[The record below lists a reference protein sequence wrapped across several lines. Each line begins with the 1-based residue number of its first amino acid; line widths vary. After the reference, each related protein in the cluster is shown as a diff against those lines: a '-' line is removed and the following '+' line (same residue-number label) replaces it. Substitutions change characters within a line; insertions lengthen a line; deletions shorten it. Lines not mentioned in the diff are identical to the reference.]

1 MRLATAYID
10 LFESGYIHRM
20 NWSQEYHCSKDQVA
34 GESVAK
40 ELDEESSFMETCYKN
55 WKKKVSD
62 ARKEYR
68 ELNFFTTQQLM
79 TLRKEIATV
88 CHSNDL
94 AMKNIQVLTLLESV
108 CPCLTST
115 QLKLAIERAFKDT
128 KILENPRGTAELSSF
143 AHVPSDD
150 GMVTRRSV
158 FDNSNY
164 LGTSSS
170 TATSTCQVQ
179 TTIVKKPKPKETS
192 KIQSF
197 LNAADDDGYSE
208 QIALAALASLGV
220 DAEKDDLLLWCLE
233 EADEADI
240 ETLYEDAKK
249 NPMITRELFLEKVES
264 ISQDMPAAVTEEAVS
279 KDEDNET
286 EISQYLT
293 LTQLGNILRELS
305 APGNTHL
312 YSCKTAKNAA
322 EIDEK
327 STAVMS
333 KLSVF
338 AVQ

>member
-94 AMKNIQVLTLLESV
+94 AMNNIQVLTLLESV
-108 CPCLTST
+108 RPSLTSE
-115 QLKLAIERAFKDT
+115 QVKSAIERAFKD
-128 KILENPRGTAELSSF
+128 AELRENRRGKAELPSF
-143 AHVPSDD
+143 THVPSDD
-150 GMVTRRSV
+150 EIVTRKSM
-158 FDNSNY
+158 FDNNNHAS
-164 LGTSSS
+164 TSFS
-170 TATSTCQVQ
+170 TATSTCRVQ
-179 TTIVKKPKPKETS
+179 TISVKKPKPKETS

-197 LNAADDDGYSE
+197 LNAAADDGYSE
-208 QIALAALASLGV
+208 QIALAALARLGV
-220 DAEKDDLLLWCLE
+220 DAEEDDLLLWCLE

-240 ETLYEDAKK
+240 EALYEDAKQ
-249 NPMITRELFLEKVES
+249 NPMIARELFAEGLESVD
-264 ISQDMPAAVTEEAVS
+264 QDMPAEDFWYVS
-279 KDEDNET
+279 YTN
-286 EISQYLT
+286 
-293 LTQLGNILRELS
+293 
-305 APGNTHL
+305 
-312 YSCKTAKNAA
+312 
-322 EIDEK
+322 
-327 STAVMS
+327 
-333 KLSVF
+333 
-338 AVQ
+338 

>member
-40 ELDEESSFMETCYKN
+40 ELDEESSFMEKCYKN

-94 AMKNIQVLTLLESV
+94 AMNNIQVLTLLESV
-108 CPCLTST
+108 RPSLTSE
-115 QLKLAIERAFKDT
+115 QLKSAIERVFKDT
-128 KILENPRGTAELSSF
+128 ELLENLRGTAELLSF
-143 AHVPSDD
+143 THVPSDD
-150 GMVTRRSV
+150 EIVTRKSM
-158 FDNSNY
+158 FDNNNY
-164 LGTSSS
+164 LGSSSS
-170 TATSTCQVQ
+170 TATSMCQVQ
-179 TTIVKKPKPKETS
+179 TASVKKPKPKETS

-197 LNAADDDGYSE
+197 LNAAADDGYSE

-220 DAEKDDLLLWCLE
+220 DAEEDDLLLWCLE

-240 ETLYEDAKK
+240 EALYEDAKQ
-249 NPMITRELFLEKVES
+249 NPMIARELFPEGVES
-264 ISQDMPAAVTEEAVS
+264 VDQDVPAEDFWYVS
-279 KDEDNET
+279 YTN
-286 EISQYLT
+286 
-293 LTQLGNILRELS
+293 
-305 APGNTHL
+305 
-312 YSCKTAKNAA
+312 
-322 EIDEK
+322 
-327 STAVMS
+327 
-333 KLSVF
+333 
-338 AVQ
+338 

>member
-94 AMKNIQVLTLLESV
+94 AMNNIQVLTLLESV
-108 CPCLTST
+108 RPSLTSEH
-115 QLKLAIERAFKDT
+115 LKSAIERAFKDAEL
-128 KILENPRGTAELSSF
+128 LENRRGTAELPSF
-143 AHVPSDD
+143 THVPSDD
-150 GMVTRRSV
+150 ETVTRKSM
-158 FDNSNY
+158 FDNNNHAS
-164 LGTSSS
+164 TSFS
-170 TATSTCQVQ
+170 TATSTCRVQ
-179 TTIVKKPKPKETS
+179 TISVKKPKPKETS

-197 LNAADDDGYSE
+197 LNAAADDGYSE
-208 QIALAALASLGV
+208 QIALAALARLGV
-220 DAEKDDLLLWCLE
+220 DAEEDDLLLWCLE

-240 ETLYEDAKK
+240 EALYEDAKQ
-249 NPMITRELFLEKVES
+249 NPMIARELFPEGVES
-264 ISQDMPAAVTEEAVS
+264 VDQDVPAEDFWYVS
-279 KDEDNET
+279 YTN
-286 EISQYLT
+286 
-293 LTQLGNILRELS
+293 
-305 APGNTHL
+305 
-312 YSCKTAKNAA
+312 
-322 EIDEK
+322 
-327 STAVMS
+327 
-333 KLSVF
+333 
-338 AVQ
+338 